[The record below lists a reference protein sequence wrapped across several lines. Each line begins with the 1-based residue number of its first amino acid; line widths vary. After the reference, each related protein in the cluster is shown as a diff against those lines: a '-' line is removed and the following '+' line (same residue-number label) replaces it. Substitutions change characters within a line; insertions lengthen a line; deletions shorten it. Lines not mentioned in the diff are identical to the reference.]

1 MRIWTGPHSIP
12 VEKLMAEGKLFEAH
26 PLKRT
31 ADQMLVYVGGAKI
44 GYILFEMY

>member
-1 MRIWTGPHSIP
+1 M
-12 VEKLMAEGKLFEAH
+12 VEGKLSEAH

-31 ADQMLVYVGGAKI
+31 ADQTLVYVGHAKI